1 MESAGIKKDDGRVLD
16 TRLRRGAD
24 MFLEEENLNKLPRP
38 SRQLNPKFATGKL
51 SHLKH
56 TGRILSSSAL
66 ASGVALDL
74 GTPLKGL
81 TAVPGR
87 IALNEDADGLTAL
100 FNNTVIIL
108 PGRAC
113 KCRQQLKIDSGDRS
127 TIGFL
132 QGSCLMDSY
141 CRNDQTTTDKQS
153 TDLLEREGLERPTDS
168 STATTFVAALR
179 TCCASIIAAKST
191 VTDKKM
197 RLPNAVRATDRPIA
211 SCILPHRRMDIRMGA
226 S

>member
-100 FNNTVIIL
+100 FNNTVIML

-113 KCRQQLKIDSGDRS
+113 KCSQQLKIDSGDRS
-127 TIGFL
+127 TIGLL
-132 QGSCLMDSY
+132 QGSCLTGSY
-141 CRNDQTTTDKQS
+141 CRNGPTTTDNNPTQ
-153 TDLLEREGLERPTDS
+153 PTD
-168 STATTFVAALR
+168 
-179 TCCASIIAAKST
+179 
-191 VTDKKM
+191 
-197 RLPNAVRATDRPIA
+197 
-211 SCILPHRRMDIRMGA
+211 
-226 S
+226 